1 MEMLLLFLY
10 NELRGMKRA
19 FEIIDHTADVGI
31 IAYGADVEEL
41 FSNAALALFSL
52 ITEIESVEEK
62 LHLDLEVSSEDRDS
76 LLVEW
81 LNELIY
87 FFDVKHI
94 LFNRFDIESLT
105 HNELKATCYG
115 EGFDPMKHKIKTGVK
130 AATYHMLKL
139 DKSGDGCKAQ
149 IILDI

>member
-1 MEMLLLFLY
+1 
-10 NELRGMKRA
+10 MKKA
-19 FEIIDHTADVGI
+19 FEIIDHAADVGI

-52 ITEIESVEEK
+52 ITEPESVEEK
-62 LHLDLEVSSEDRDS
+62 LHLNLEVSSEDTDS
-76 LLVEW
+76 LLIEW

-87 FFDVKHI
+87 FFDAKHM
-94 LFNRFDIESLT
+94 LFNRFDIGNVT

-115 EGFDPMKHKIKTGVK
+115 EGFDPMKHKIKIGVK

-139 DKSGDGCKAQ
+139 DKNGDGYKAQ